1 MLFKSKHATCFE
13 DKRKFTAFFDRG
25 TIDPKVRLLRLFV
38 PRNDPRA
45 VIANTFTS
53 FSVNSVKQSSI
64 YAIKT
69 KNGYF
74 QQTATDESVKTAL
87 HLWCF
92 FSEFDTILL

>member
-45 VIANTFTS
+45 VIAN
-53 FSVNSVKQSSI
+53 VVKQSSI

-74 QQTATDESVKTAL
+74 QQTVTDESVKTAL

-92 FSEFDTILL
+92 FSEFDRILL